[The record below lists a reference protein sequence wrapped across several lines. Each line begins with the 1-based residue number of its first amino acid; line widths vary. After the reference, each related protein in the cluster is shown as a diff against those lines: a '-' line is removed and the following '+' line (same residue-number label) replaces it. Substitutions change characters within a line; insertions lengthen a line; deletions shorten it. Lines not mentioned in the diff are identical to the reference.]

1 MEEIIA
7 SGQAD
12 LVEIGRALVA
22 DPYIAK
28 KALEGRADEINPC
41 LRCYE
46 CFGATGQL
54 EMIKCTVNPLQ
65 GQQLQAHEEIPA
77 PEKVKKIL
85 VVGGGPA
92 GMEAAITA
100 ANHGHDVTLVEKGEK
115 LGGNLHPAGAPY
127 FKEDIIGDCRN
138 VGQIYHA
145 MTAGY
150 YAARTI

>member
-1 MEEIIA
+1 MNSSSHTGMSNMDATI
-7 SGQAD
+7 GLFPT
-12 LVEIGRALVA
+12 LVPDTDV
-22 DPYIAK
+22 
-28 KALEGRADEINPC
+28 
-41 LRCYE
+41 
-46 CFGATGQL
+46 
-54 EMIKCTVNPLQ
+54 Q

-92 GMEAAITA
+92 DMEAAITA

-138 VGQIYHA
+138 LRQIYYP
-145 MTAGY
+145 MTAG
-150 YAARTI
+150 